1 MRFVSILILMI
12 RGNFELDAG
21 GGVMLVLRVR
31 KRKLPINAIWHNRVL
46 PIAQESNVCDRVSA
60 ILRH

>member
-21 GGVMLVLRVR
+21 GGVMLVLR
-31 KRKLPINAIWHNRVL
+31 KLPVNAIWHNRVL
-46 PIAQESNVCDRVSA
+46 PIARESNVCDRVSA